1 MGLQHP
7 LGRVRGL
14 GSAKAGSHHWW
25 LQRATAIALIPLTL
39 WFVYSALTLA
49 AGDHA
54 SSVQWITEPAN
65 AILMILLILAT
76 FHHLQLGLQVVIEDY
91 IHHEALKIG
100 SLLVMKLGSVSL
112 AVVAIFSTIMVSFG
126 G

>member
-14 GSAKAGSHHWW
+14 GSAKAVSHHWW

>member
-65 AILMILLILAT
+65 AILMILLVLAT